1 MTSETR
7 QAKSGDQREP
17 ARAEVLRPG
26 IALPLMG
33 YLWTCMAAVA
43 MVIFVIVDPVIT
55 QTGHPPLTKNDWD
68 DFPMRVFAGETWA
81 AITWLFY
88 KLASNKIILRAG
100 NADILTW
107 GIRWRIGRDEVADV
121 TLGASALTI
130 ELTDGCKI
138 RPSMF
143 WRNPSGVIFFHL
155 GLFKNAMSAQDIQ
168 RKILNWRAPSPC
180 PSQAS
185 RVRSQ
190 AGAGRRYWPCRRHW
204 TLRVNG
210 WMLVILTVIVL
221 LESTIVTLFA
231 GTS

>member
-1 MTSETR
+1 MSGEAR
-7 QAKSGDQREP
+7 QAASGNQWGPVR
-17 ARAEVLRPG
+17 REVLRPG
-26 IALPLMG
+26 VALPLMG
-33 YLWTCMAAVA
+33 YLAASMTGVA
-43 MVIFVIVDPVIT
+43 MVIFVIVAPVVF
-55 QTGHPPLTKNDWD
+55 QKGHAQLTKNDWG
-68 DFPMRVFAGETWA
+68 DFSMRVATGEIWA
-81 AITWLFY
+81 ACTWLFY

-121 TLGASALTI
+121 TLGASVLTI

-143 WRNPSGVIFFHL
+143 WRNLPGVIYFHL
-155 GLFKNAMSAQDIQ
+155 GLFKNAMSAQDVQ
-168 RKILNWRAPSPC
+168 RKILKWRTPSPC
-180 PSQAS
+180 TSQTS
-185 RVRSQ
+185 RARGQ
-190 AGAGRRYWPCRRHW
+190 TGAGRRYWPCRRHW

>member
-1 MTSETR
+1 M
-7 QAKSGDQREP
+7 SG
-17 ARAEVLRPG
+17 
-26 IALPLMG
+26 
-33 YLWTCMAAVA
+33 VA
-43 MVIFVIVDPVIT
+43 MVIFVIVAPVVF
-55 QTGHPPLTKNDWD
+55 QKGHPQLTKNDWGH
-68 DFPMRVFAGETWA
+68 FPMRVATGEILAASTWF
-81 AITWLFY
+81 FY
-88 KLASNKIILRAG
+88 KLASNKIILRAR

-107 GIRWRIGRDEVADV
+107 GIRWRIGRDEVADI
-121 TLGASALTI
+121 TLRASVLAI
-130 ELTDGCKI
+130 ELADGCKI

-143 WRNPSGVIFFHL
+143 WRNLPGVIYFHL

-168 RKILNWRAPSPC
+168 RKILKWRTPSPC
-180 PSQAS
+180 QTS

-190 AGAGRRYWPCRRHW
+190 SGAGIRYWPCRRHW